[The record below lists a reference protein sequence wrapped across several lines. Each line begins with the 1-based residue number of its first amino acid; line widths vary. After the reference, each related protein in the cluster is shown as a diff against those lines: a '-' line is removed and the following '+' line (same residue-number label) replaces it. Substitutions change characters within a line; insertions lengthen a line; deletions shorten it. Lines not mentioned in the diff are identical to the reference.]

1 MRGYSPEMTAAAA
14 GLQTQRQASN
24 RLDMRRTDLWVEY
37 ISDVSAVNHFQ
48 RDLFSVSDHLTRHR
62 LGSDRQTKY
71 FGPSMKQKSDNS
83 FTVFVKQ
90 RCKTNSRSVPG
101 PLCESVHHLKVHY
114 VVFSE
119 DVLIKS
125 K

>member
-71 FGPSMKQKSDNS
+71 FGPSMKQKSDPS
-83 FTVFVKQ
+83 FTVFL
-90 RCKTNSRSVPG
+90 KTT
-101 PLCESVHHLKVHY
+101 L
-114 VVFSE
+114 
-119 DVLIKS
+119 
-125 K
+125 